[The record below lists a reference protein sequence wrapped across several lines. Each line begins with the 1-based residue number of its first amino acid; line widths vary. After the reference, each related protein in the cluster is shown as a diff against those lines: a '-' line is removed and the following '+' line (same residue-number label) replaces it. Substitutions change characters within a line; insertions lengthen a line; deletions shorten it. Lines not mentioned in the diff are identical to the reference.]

1 MHILKTGSQSE
12 FYDSGWIHNKK
23 GGINVVKNEI
33 KYKKGMVLLVDLGCR
48 EGSVEYGVR
57 PVVILGN
64 ASSNTYSPA
73 ITVAPLSTSIAKI
86 KKGLPTH
93 VYLSPLNSDVRK
105 ESVIMLEQILTIDKS
120 WVIKP
125 LFELSDD
132 LLHAVDMSLLVQ
144 LGILNKSRMAM
155 AV

>member
-1 MHILKTGSQSE
+1 M
-12 FYDSGWIHNKK
+12 
-23 GGINVVKNEI
+23 
-33 KYKKGMVLLVDLGCR
+33 
-48 EGSVEYGVR
+48 
-57 PVVILGN
+57 GN